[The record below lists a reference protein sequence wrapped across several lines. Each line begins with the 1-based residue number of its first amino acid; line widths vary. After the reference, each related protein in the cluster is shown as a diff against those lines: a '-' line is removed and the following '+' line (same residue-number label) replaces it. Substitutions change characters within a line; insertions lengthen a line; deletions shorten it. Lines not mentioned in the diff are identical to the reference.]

1 MNSKYCVPG
10 PADLE
15 TIDRVARA
23 AHLWI
28 RHGQAG
34 RYLTPIPGVSQTQ
47 HNLAAGLITGLC
59 DALELD
65 DQCALMSAYAYA
77 LLDGETEHALAIAY
91 ALSDRQIESKY
102 QRFFLA
108 GRAAADK
115 LIAVVQHTGLD
126 GITPVEY
133 PASTDH

>member
-1 MNSKYCVPG
+1 MDSKYCVPAL
-10 PADLE
+10 ADLE

-34 RYLTPIPGVSQTQ
+34 RHLSPIPGLNQTR

-65 DQCALMSAYAYA
+65 GQCALMSAYAYA

-91 ALSDRQIESKY
+91 ALSDRQIES
-102 QRFFLA
+102 QCRSSFLA
-108 GRAAADK
+108 GRAAANE
-115 LIAVVQHTGLD
+115 LIGVVRYAGLD
-126 GITPVEY
+126 GATPVEY
-133 PASTDH
+133 PESMEH